1 MSRAKNTNKQLL
13 NWIANRLDIGNVRFG
28 KSIPLD
34 GTYDLK
40 DAMEEG
46 VDLCIYVTSVM
57 LDIHKATLFNK
68 LAIDKIM
75 EHYNFQSLDGKET
88 VLTEEDFDKICET
101 IKKSLH
107 SEKCV
112 DLY

>member
-1 MSRAKNTNKQLL
+1 MQIKYNKGMTWQ
-13 NWIANRLDIGNVRFG
+13 
-28 KSIPLD
+28 K
-34 GTYDLK
+34 K
-40 DAMEEG
+40 E
-46 VDLCIYVTSVM
+46 
-57 LDIHKATLFNK
+57 